1 MIVEESKYIVKK
13 KNIKNVINEDVNLN
27 ESDDDDSDKSDED

>member
-27 ESDDDDSDKSDED
+27 ESEDGDSDKSDED

>member
-27 ESDDDDSDKSDED
+27 ESEDDDSVKSDED

>member
-1 MIVEESKYIVKK
+1 MTVEESKYIVKK

-27 ESDDDDSDKSDED
+27 ESEDDDSDKSDED

>member
-27 ESDDDDSDKSDED
+27 ESEDDDSDKSDED